1 MEVKMEEWVVVK
13 VIGRVAF
20 IEKGLFEGL
29 KGVRTWLYLR
39 GRGIGQRKQQY
50 KVPEF
55 WFCLLMF

>member
-1 MEVKMEEWVVVK
+1 MEEWVVVK

-50 KVPEF
+50 KVPGF
-55 WFCLLMF
+55 